1 MNVSVADYAFITTHI
16 VDNIIYSVSDITFG
30 ESITFR
36 VSLRSGNHHV
46 DTRNVTID
54 GDDYKSWGSDDQ
66 YIVNKLIE
74 KIGLQQKPAES
85 S

>member
-36 VSLRSGNHHV
+36 VSLRSGNHLH
-46 DTRNVTID
+46 
-54 GDDYKSWGSDDQ
+54 Q
-66 YIVNKLIE
+66 L
-74 KIGLQQKPAES
+74 
-85 S
+85 